1 MTSEPRAESDRRS
14 RPGRISEEVDRWL
27 EGPTEKTLGGLI
39 DLFDQKSFAVL
50 FVFLLALPALPLPTG
65 GATHVL
71 EVIAVLL
78 ALQLIAGRDAI
89 GLPNR
94 WLQLEL
100 GGTKQERLLATL
112 LRMIRRLERIVFGAL
127 VIVGCT
133 AAFVAPPFTGL
144 DTLPALAVVLRLG
157 EERGPDDAAEREQRA
172 DQQRHADCVARVR
185 P

>member
-1 MTSEPRAESDRRS
+1 M
-14 RPGRISEEVDRWL
+14 
-27 EGPTEKTLGGLI
+27 
-39 DLFDQKSFAVL
+39 
-50 FVFLLALPALPLPTG
+50 
-65 GATHVL
+65 L

-172 DQQRHADCVARVR
+172 DQQRHPDCVARSDHDPQAIMKR
-185 P
+185 STWMCASGTPMASSICSAASIIGTGPQTK